1 MRRASSVC
9 ISRMLGTGAGFFSYV
24 IEGGSSSTGLWS
36 AFSLDGDGNKHI
48 AYYNSSSYSMDY
60 AKSIGNLW
68 QTQSVDGGAA
78 SSSGMRHMS
87 IVTGP
92 DNLPHI
98 SYVEESLDIVKY
110 AHFDGSSWNITHVE
124 TRRCIQQRRRI
135 RYLDRTELIG
145 TPRIAALNY
154 WGRRGL
160 RCEIR
165 QLQCLWSIDTMCPN
179 STTHGVLWTVL

>member
-1 MRRASSVC
+1 
-9 ISRMLGTGAGFFSYV
+9 MLEHLEYYENATYSYV
-24 IEGGSSSTGLWS
+24 VEGESSNTGTYS
-36 AFSLDGDGNKHI
+36 AFSLDGNGNKHI

-68 QTQSVDGGAA
+68 RTQSVDLGAG

-124 TRRCIQQRRRI
+124 DLGDAYNNGDVYDTSIG
-135 RYLDRTELIG
+135 TELIG
-145 TPRIAALNY
+145 PPRDGVCIQELLRD
-154 WGRRGL
+154 GVGL

-165 QLQCLWSIDTMCPN
+165 HLQWDPLV
-179 STTHGVLWTVL
+179 H